1 MSLSSRLDVTGNR
14 YPVPVGFFGRL
25 VKPPE
30 PATGK
35 VEEQGVG
42 VLGSKTAT
50 MEVAGEVI
58 RGPMPGVYETL
69 GDIRGVLD
77 VVR

>member
-1 MSLSSRLDVTGNR
+1 VSLSSRLNVAWSR
-14 YPVPVGFFGRL
+14 YLAPVRFFGRL
-25 VKPPE
+25 IKPPE
-30 PATGK
+30 PTTGEVK
-35 VEEQGVG
+35 EQGVG